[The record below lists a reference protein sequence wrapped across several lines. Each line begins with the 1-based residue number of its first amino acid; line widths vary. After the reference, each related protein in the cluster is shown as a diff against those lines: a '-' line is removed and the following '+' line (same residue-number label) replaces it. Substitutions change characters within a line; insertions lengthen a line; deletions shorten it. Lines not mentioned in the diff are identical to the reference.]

1 MRGREEIEIDFLR
14 AVNQA
19 NELNQI
25 ANELSQIAKSQME
38 GAFAMLARS
47 WQGENETQYVAKG
60 QLLTEDILETA
71 DDLIKVAD
79 NIRVSANFVYQAE
92 KAH

>member
-25 ANELSQIAKSQME
+25 ANELSQIAKAQIE
-38 GAFAMLARS
+38 GAFAMLASS
-47 WQGENETQYVAKG
+47 WKGENEAQYVAKG